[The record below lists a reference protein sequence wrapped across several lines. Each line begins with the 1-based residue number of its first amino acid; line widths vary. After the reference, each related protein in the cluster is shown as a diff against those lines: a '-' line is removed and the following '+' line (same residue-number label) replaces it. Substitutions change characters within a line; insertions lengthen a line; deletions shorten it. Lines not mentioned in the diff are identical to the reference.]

1 MGDGQDDVRAEGP
14 GYGPSS
20 GVDSV
25 TSGSVDP
32 LQTFRFFVRVA
43 DRLDVL
49 AILDETSLFR
59 RASRRP
65 RVRGVKVLVYVSQ
78 LDHPFKGERWN
89 IILSYMRQ
97 SLRRKLIQRR
107 LQQL

>member
-1 MGDGQDDVRAEGP
+1 
-14 GYGPSS
+14 
-20 GVDSV
+20 
-25 TSGSVDP
+25 
-32 LQTFRFFVRVA
+32 
-43 DRLDVL
+43 
-49 AILDETSLFR
+49 LFR